1 MAEESLVDAKKEM
14 FQVRRSQRKEQRC
27 RCQKDRC
34 RVTTIKRHSEL
45 LPGQQLP
52 TRFFER
58 PTVLIMNE
66 SRLFVGNLAYQ
77 TMDNDLQDH
86 FSQAGVVS
94 SVNVMMDKFTG
105 KSRGFAFVEMAS
117 AEEANKAVEMF
128 HNKEFQGRALTVNI
142 ARPREDRPPRSGGGG
157 GGFRGDRGDRG
168 PRH

>member
-1 MAEESLVDAKKEM
+1 
-14 FQVRRSQRKEQRC
+14 
-27 RCQKDRC
+27 
-34 RVTTIKRHSEL
+34 
-45 LPGQQLP
+45 
-52 TRFFER
+52 
-58 PTVLIMNE
+58 MNE

-77 TMDNDLQDH
+77 TMDNDLQDY

-105 KSRGFAFVEMAS
+105 KSRGFAFVEMGS

-157 GGFRGDRGDRG
+157 GGGFRGDRGDRG
-168 PRH
+168 PRR